1 MIQGTF
7 TRASIPDFVSC
18 CKPSVEALYGRPP
31 RVGEAV
37 SSSSASYPKTLCH
50 RMAVGHV
57 LSLEGPMPLI
67 PYSAVV
73 DTMKRLGE
81 TVDLPEACF
90 EEPPADARPFHED
103 PLWVEELSD
112 ALPWKELLRYRFKRP
127 GHINV
132 LECRVHKTWLK
143 HCAITHPNSRVVG
156 LLDSRVTLGATSKG
170 RSSSRA
176 ICRVLQGSL
185 GYIIGGGP
193 LSWGLH
199 IGSQRNRSDH
209 PSRNRP
215 VPPPLKDIP
224 IWLARLRSGD
234 SRDFDTIFVS
244 AQFTKNAQRWLRLL
258 LLLGG
263 DIERNPAGR
272 SKTKTP
278 IPRGPLD
285 HSVGFVPATSA
296 NGCMSGR
303 V

>member
-1 MIQGTF
+1 M
-7 TRASIPDFVSC
+7 
-18 CKPSVEALYGRPP
+18 
-31 RVGEAV
+31 
-37 SSSSASYPKTLCH
+37 
-50 RMAVGHV
+50 
-57 LSLEGPMPLI
+57 
-67 PYSAVV
+67 
-73 DTMKRLGE
+73 
-81 TVDLPEACF
+81 
-90 EEPPADARPFHED
+90 
-103 PLWVEELSD
+103 
-112 ALPWKELLRYRFKRP
+112 
-127 GHINV
+127 

-185 GYIIGGGP
+185 GYIIGGGLYP
-193 LSWGLH
+193 GGLH

-263 DIERNPAGR
+263 DIERNPGVGR

-285 HSVGFVPATSA
+285 HSVGFVPATSKRMA
-296 NGCMSGR
+296 ACLEEFDRWLGSELGVRLSDICWDYTAAPLAIRAYGLQLFPQSCEL
-303 V
+303 

>member
-1 MIQGTF
+1 MSCISSGFTKGWTSKGLRLLDDSVFHQLISLALRRVIRDWRAGPPCKTFGTLRRPRIRSKRFPSGFNLADGITREHNLLALRTAFLMAIVVTLGDYFSIEQPGSSVMFYMAIFRRIVHLGCVITRMCFCAFGSPFKKPSQWLRNKPWLLELAAPCRCESTSQHFVIQGTF
-7 TRASIPDFVSC
+7 TRASIPDFVSR

-37 SSSSASYPKTLCH
+37 SSYSASYPKTLCH

-132 LECRVHKTWLK
+132 LE
-143 HCAITHPNSRVVG
+143 
-156 LLDSRVTLGATSKG
+156 
-170 RSSSRA
+170 
-176 ICRVLQGSL
+176 
-185 GYIIGGGP
+185 
-193 LSWGLH
+193 
-199 IGSQRNRSDH
+199 
-209 PSRNRP
+209 
-215 VPPPLKDIP
+215 
-224 IWLARLRSGD
+224 
-234 SRDFDTIFVS
+234 
-244 AQFTKNAQRWLRLL
+244 
-258 LLLGG
+258 
-263 DIERNPAGR
+263 
-272 SKTKTP
+272 
-278 IPRGPLD
+278 
-285 HSVGFVPATSA
+285 
-296 NGCMSGR
+296 
-303 V
+303 